1 MQSLT
6 FCIFFVKIPGHN
18 ADYSNFYVIVSILQH
33 ILENMNNTVLS
44 SQGLSFQYKQ
54 AALLSFP
61 DIHIEPNQHSLLL
74 GDSGTGKTTLL
85 HLLSG
90 LSKPTQ
96 GRVQLLNQDLYAL
109 GNAQRDAFRAQNL
122 GFIFQ
127 EAHLLRNLT
136 VMENIKLA
144 QKLAKKTVDELSI
157 SNLLEK
163 LQLQDKLHSL
173 PNQLSRGQKQRVA
186 IARAVINS
194 PSLVLADEPTA
205 SLDDTNTAL
214 VLKLLFDIANE
225 YGSTL
230 LIATHD
236 KRIKDQFSNAYQL

>member
-1 MQSLT
+1 ML
-6 FCIFFVKIPGHN
+6 GHN
-18 ADYSNFYVIVSILQH
+18 ADYSNFYRIVSNLQY
-33 ILENMNNTVLS
+33 ILENMINTVLS

-61 DIHIEPNQHSLLL
+61 DIHIEASQHSLLL

-90 LSKPTQ
+90 LSKPTHGQ
-96 GRVQLLNQDLYAL
+96 VHLLQQDLYAL
-109 GNAQRDAFRAQNL
+109 SNTERDAFRAQNL

-144 QKLAKKTVDELSI
+144 QKLAKKAVDEASI
-157 SNLLEK
+157 SSLLNK

-194 PSLVLADEPTA
+194 PSLILADEPTA
-205 SLDDTNTAL
+205 SLDDSNTEL
-214 VLKLLFDIANE
+214 VLKLLFDLANA